1 MKLGL
6 AVKEK
11 KRKDVKLLIQTN
23 VIFVGF
29 LIVFLFSLVEVLN
42 KCSVS
47 WLCSMRLLSN
57 IVFHGFVL

>member
-1 MKLGL
+1 MFVNVLFLTLKIF
-6 AVKEK
+6 
-11 KRKDVKLLIQTN
+11 LLIQTN

-47 WLCSMRLLSN
+47 WLCSMRVLSN